1 MSMIELLALLEEKDV
16 QLAVKGDQLVVS
28 GKRQSLTEPA
38 VLALLR
44 ENKAALIE
52 LINAGEYYS
61 GKADEVDVPA
71 QAIAPGCER
80 ITPDMLPLIELDQA
94 AIETIVARVPG
105 GVRNVQDIYPLAPL
119 QEGILY
125 HHIAAEQGDPYVLQA
140 QFTIASR
147 ERFDAFTTALQQ
159 IIDRHDILRT
169 SVVWEGLDEPAQ
181 VVWRKADLVLS
192 EITLEP
198 AAGTAS
204 EQLQQRFDPRHYRLD
219 ISQAPLLRLAFTHD
233 VANQCWVAMLLFH
246 HIAIDH
252 AALDQIHHE
261 LHAHLGGQAHT
272 LGEPVP
278 YRNYVAQARLGVTNK
293 QHEGFFREMLGDV
306 DEPTLPLG
314 LHDVR
319 GDGHGIEEAH
329 QTLPVAL
336 SRRLRNQARL
346 QGVSA
351 ASLHHLAWAQVLGR
365 LCGRN
370 DVVFG
375 TVLIGRMRGGEGV
388 RRALGMFINTLP
400 LRVSVGEQDVRSGVK
415 ATHARLT
422 ALLGHEH
429 ASLALAQRCS
439 GVSAP
444 TPLFSALLNYRH
456 SSAEAATDQEV
467 TDQAAQLWEGIEVRG
482 GEERTNYP
490 LILSLDD
497 FGEGFGLTVQAV
509 AGIGARRVCGYVQ
522 TALESLVQALEQTPQ
537 APLNSLPILS
547 TDEREQ
553 LLVDFNDTALDYP
566 QQQTIHGL
574 FEAQV
579 ERTPQALAVVHDGQ
593 RLTYGELNEQANRL
607 AHALRKRGVQ
617 PDSRV
622 GICVERGVEM
632 VVGLLAILKAGGGY
646 VPLDPAYPAERIA
659 YMLQDSAPA
668 AVLAQSATEALL
680 ADVSVPVINLDL
692 NNWQDESARNP
703 QVQGLTSAHL
713 AYLIYT
719 SGSTGL
725 PKGVM
730 IEHRNTVNF
739 LIWAHKAF
747 EAGTDNSALEKTL
760 FSTSLNFD
768 LAVYECFAPLTSG
781 GSIEVVKNVLELQH
795 GDHDIGLINTVPSAL
810 KALLDVDGLPAS
822 VHTVNVAG
830 EALKRSLVESLFEK
844 TGVQRL
850 CNLYG
855 PSETTTYS
863 SWVAM
868 DREDGFA
875 AHIGKPVGNTQF
887 YLLDEQQQPVPLGV
901 SGEIY
906 IGGAGVARGYLNR
919 DDLTAERFL
928 NDPFSQ
934 NPAARMYRTGDLG
947 RYLPD
952 GNIEYLGRNDDQVK
966 IRGFRIE
973 LGEIDA
979 RLAKHPAVHEAVV
992 TAREDVPGDKR
1003 LVAYYS
1009 VQPAQAE
1016 PGIDSLRGWLQEQLP
1031 AYMIP
1036 VAYVRLDAMPLTPN
1050 GKLDRKALPAPES
1063 DSLISRGYEAPTGET
1078 ETKIAALWQ
1087 DLLGIEQVGRHD
1099 NFFELGGHSLLA
1111 VSLIGHMRQLG
1122 LSVDVRALFGQPTLA
1137 ALAATVGGGT
1147 GVVVPANLISEDC
1160 KRITPELL
1168 PLIDLT
1174 QSQIDQVVA
1183 TVPGGVANVQ
1193 DIYPLA
1199 PLQEGILYHHLAAEI
1214 GDPYVLQTQFAFDNR
1229 ERMDAF
1235 VQALQTVIDRHDIL
1249 RTSVVWQGLENPLQV
1264 VWRKAQLHLEA
1275 LELDPVNGDID
1286 VQLHSRFD
1294 PRHYRLDIGQAPL
1307 MRVAYAEDPRNQ
1319 RICAMLLFH
1328 HMALDHTALEVV
1340 KHEIQ
1345 NGLLGEAEA
1354 LAASVPVPYRNYV
1367 VQARQGVSQADHE
1380 TFFRDMLG
1388 DIDEPTLPYGLLD
1401 VQGDG
1406 RHVKEASLT
1415 LDPQLNLRLRAQ
1427 ARQQGVSAASLVH
1440 LAWGQV
1446 LGTVSGKRDV
1456 VFGTVLMGR
1465 MQAGEG
1471 AERALGM
1478 FINTLPLRVSA
1489 GKQGVRDEVK
1499 ATHKRVTALL
1509 GHEHASLALAQRCS
1523 GVAAP
1528 TPLFSA
1534 LLNYR
1539 HSAAASVSEQAVQ
1552 AWQGIHV
1559 LSSEERANYP
1569 LSLSVDDFGDGFSLN
1584 AQAVAGIDARRICDY
1599 MQTALSHL
1607 VEALESAPDSAV
1619 CDLPVVPEAERQ
1631 QLLLAFN
1638 DTAQDYPQQQTVHA
1652 MIEARAVSA
1661 PESVAAQVGEHRLH
1675 YGEMNHRANA
1685 LAHHLI
1691 SLGVGVDDR
1700 VAVMARRGLDTL
1712 VAMLAVLKA
1721 GAGYVPVDPSHPDER
1736 IAYLLA
1742 DSAPKVLLTQQTLMS
1757 RVPETAVPVI
1767 ALDRPEWPQRLDNP
1781 QMAGLNATHLAYV
1794 IYTSGSTGQP
1804 KGVMVEHRTL
1814 GNLIDWHCQ
1823 AFDLQA
1829 GSHTA
1834 SVAGFGF
1841 DAMAWEV
1848 WPALCAG
1855 ATLHLPPADVSNE
1868 QIDALLD
1875 WWIAQPLQVAFLP
1888 TPVAEYAFSRG
1899 LTHPTL
1905 RTLLIGGDRLRQFQ
1919 RDPGFAVINNYGPTE
1934 ATVVATSGRLLPDG
1948 SLDIGTPIANT
1959 RVYLLDEHQQLVPLG
1974 VAGELYVA
1982 GAGVARGYLNRPEM
1996 TAERFLRDPF
2006 HADARM
2012 YRTGDLARWNA
2023 DGTLDYL
2030 GRNDDQVKIRG
2041 LRVEL
2046 GEIEARLAEHAEVRE
2061 AVVLCRQDVPDEK
2074 RLVAYVT
2081 TQQPETML
2089 DIEHLRNHLQGT
2101 LPDYMVP
2108 VAYVQLDALPLT
2120 ANGKLDRKALPMPD
2134 AQSLISRGYAAP
2146 QGEVETLLASIWADI
2161 LKVEQVG
2168 RHDHFF
2174 ELGGHSLL
2182 AVKLI
2187 ERMRQVGLSA
2197 DVRVLFSQPTLA
2209 ALATAVGGGT
2219 EVVVPANL
2227 IPERCEHITP
2237 DLLPLISLTQA
2248 QIDRVVKHVPGG
2260 ATNVQ
2265 DIYPL
2270 APLQAGILYHHISAE
2285 QGDPYTLKALFSL
2298 RDRARLDDFSHALQG
2313 VINRHDILR
2322 TAVLWEGLDEPL
2334 QVVLRQAEMRV
2345 TELCLDPADG
2355 AIDEQLHERFD
2366 PRHYRLD
2373 VRQAPLMQIVFSHD
2387 PLNDRWLA
2395 MLLFHHLVNDAT
2407 SLYVVL
2413 HEMQAHLL
2421 GQGAS
2426 LGQSVPYRNYVA
2438 QARLGVSEAQHEA
2451 FFREMLG
2458 DIDEPTLPFGLQ
2470 DVQDGGGDIE
2480 EASVSLPAELNLRL
2494 RAQARQAGVSSASLM
2509 HLAWARVLGS
2519 VSARE
2524 QVVFGTVLLG
2534 RMQAGEGADHSLGM
2548 FINTLPLRVD
2558 IGATT
2563 VVDGLKATHGQLTA
2577 LLGHEHA
2584 PLVLA
2589 QRCSGVDAPAPLF
2602 SALLNYRH
2610 SVVSDVCAETATA
2623 WDGIESFGAKDH
2635 TNYPLTL
2642 NIDDV
2647 GNGFN
2652 LTVLVS
2658 STIGAKRVCGYMQT
2672 VLEHLVDALERS
2684 PSSALDSLPILP
2696 AAEREQLLVA
2706 FNDTALDY
2714 PQQQTVHSLFEA
2726 QVRSSPEACAAIHDD
2741 IAVSYAQLNTRA
2753 NRLAR
2758 HLLGLGVQPGDSVAL
2773 LLERSLDL
2781 IASQLAVLKCAAVYV
2796 PLDVNAPAER
2806 QAFMVE
2812 DSQARV
2818 LLTHSHLSLAT
2829 AAQRVDLEQL
2839 TLDGLSGDDL
2849 TLPQSSESVA
2859 YIMYTSG
2866 STGVPKGVLVPHRA
2880 ISRLVINNG
2889 YADFN
2894 AQDRVAFASNPA
2906 FDASTLDVWAPLL
2919 NGGCVV
2925 VIGQT
2930 DVLSPRE
2937 FQRLLLEQSVTVL
2950 WMTAGLF
2957 HQYASGLGEAFSR
2970 LRYLIVGG
2978 DVLDPAVIGRV
2989 LKEGAP
2995 RHLLN
3000 GYGPTEATTFSTTHE
3015 ITSVGNRGI
3024 PVGRPIGNSQV
3035 YVLDTLRQPVA
3046 VGVVGELY
3054 IGGQGVA
3061 KGYLNRPE
3069 LNATQFVANPFS
3081 DDAGALLYS
3090 TGDLGRWNAD
3100 GVIEYLGRND
3110 DQVKI
3115 RGFRI
3120 EPGEIEAR
3128 LVECPGVSEAVV
3140 LARQDEP
3147 GQKRLVAYVVGED
3160 SSALSAV
3167 ELRRELAAS
3176 LADYM
3181 VPSAFVMLDALPLTA
3196 NGKLDRRALPVPD
3209 ADAYASREFEAPEG
3223 EVEIALARLWCELL
3237 NVERV
3242 GRHDHFFELGGH
3254 SLLAV
3259 SLIERMRQ
3267 ADLSADVRVLFSQ
3280 PTLAALA
3287 AAVGG
3292 GSEIVVPANLITEDC
3307 QHITPELLPLA
3318 NLTQPQIDQV
3328 VATVPGGV
3336 ANVQDIYALAPLQ
3349 EGILYHHMAAE
3360 TGDLYV
3366 LQTQFAFDNRQRL
3379 DAFVQ
3384 ALQRVIDR
3392 HDILRTS
3399 VVWDGLDSPVQV
3411 VWRKAQLH
3419 IEGLELDPA
3428 DGEIGAQ
3435 LHSRFDPRHYR
3446 LDMTQAPLMRLVHAE
3461 DPRNQRITAMLLFHH
3476 MVLDHMAMEVVQHEM
3491 QAWLLGEVEALSA
3504 PVPYRNYVAQARLGV
3519 SQADHEVF
3527 FRDML
3532 GDIDEPT
3539 LPFGLTNAQGDD
3551 LDIEEASL
3559 MLDPQL
3565 NLRLRAQARQQGV
3578 SAASLVHLAWA
3589 QVLGKVSNRQDV
3601 VFGTVLM
3608 GRMQAGEGADRAL
3621 GMFINTLP
3629 LRVSVGEQGV
3639 REGVRATH
3647 KCLTALLGHE
3657 YASLALAQRCSGI
3670 AVQTPLF
3677 NALLN
3682 YRHSGVG
3689 SVSEQAIQAWQGIHA
3704 LSNEE
3709 RTNYPL
3715 TLNVDDL
3722 ADGFSLTAL
3731 VVSSIGAQRVCGY
3744 MHTALEN
3751 LLTALEKTPETPL
3764 HGLSILPAAECEQLL
3779 VDFNDTALDYPQ
3791 QQTIHGMFAAQVERT
3806 PDALA
3811 VVHGEQRL
3819 TYGELNEQANRLAHA
3834 LRKQGVQPDSRV
3846 GICVERSAEMVV
3858 GLLAILKAGG
3868 GYVPLDPAYPAER
3881 IAYMLQDSAPVAVLV
3896 QSATEAL
3903 LADVSVPVINL
3914 DLSHWQDESVQN
3926 PQVKGLTSAHL
3937 AYLIYTSGSTG
3948 LPKGVMIEHR
3958 NTVNFLSW
3966 AHTAFD
3972 GSALEKTLFS
3982 TSLNFDLAVYECF
3995 APITSGGSIEVVK
4008 NVLELQHGEHDI
4020 GLINTV
4026 PSALKALLEVNGLP
4040 ESVHTV
4046 NVAGEALKRSL
4057 IESLFE
4063 NTVVQRLC
4071 NLYGPSETTT
4081 YSSWVAMDREE
4092 GFAAHIGKPVGNTQF
4107 YLLDQQQQPVP
4118 LGVAGEIYIG
4128 GAGVARGYLNRDDLT
4143 AERFLK
4149 DPFSQQPAAR
4159 MYRTGD
4165 LGRYLPDGN
4174 IEYLGR
4180 NDDQVKIRG
4189 FRIELGEIDARLAK
4203 HPAVHEAVVTAREDS
4218 PGDKRLVAYYTVQ
4231 AAHTEPSIDSLR
4243 DWLQEQLPAYMIPAA
4258 YVRLEALPLT
4268 PNGKLDRKALPAP
4281 DSDALINREYEAPQG
4296 ETEIQI
4302 AAIWQDLLGV
4312 ERIGRHDN
4320 FFELGGHS
4328 LLAVSL
4334 IGRMRQS
4341 GLSVDVRVLFGQPTL
4356 AALAAAVGG
4365 GTEIVVP
4372 ANLISEHCEHI
4383 TPDLLPL
4390 ADLNQEQIDKVVAS
4404 VPGGVA
4410 NVQDIYALA
4419 PLQEGILYHHI
4430 AAEQGDPYVLQVQ
4443 FAFDDRARLDAFVEA
4458 LQAVI
4463 VRHDILRTGVVW
4475 KGLESPVQVVWR
4487 EAQMHLE
4494 GLELDPADGEI
4505 GAQLHSRF
4513 DPRHYRLDMTQAPL
4527 MHLVHAEDPRN
4538 QRITAMLLFHHMALD
4553 HMAME
4558 VVQHEMQAWLL
4569 SEAEALSA
4577 PVPYRNYVAQARLGV
4592 SQADHEVFFRDM
4604 LGDIDEP
4611 TLPFGLQDVQGD
4623 GRDIEEAALV
4633 VDSRLNLRLRA
4644 QARREGVSAA
4654 SLVHLAWAQVLGR
4667 VSNRQDVVFG
4677 TVLMGRMQAGEGA
4690 NWALGMFIN
4699 TLPLRVD
4706 LAGQGVRDGVKAT
4719 HARLTALL
4727 GHEHASLA
4735 LAQRC
4740 SGVAASTPLF
4750 SALLNYRHSAPGSI
4764 SERAT
4769 QAWQGIHTL
4778 NSEERT
4784 NYPLTLNVDDLGDG
4798 LRLSVLVSGKI
4809 GAGRVCGYMQ
4819 TALESLLVALE
4830 QSPSSALDSLPILP
4844 ADEREQLLTGFN
4856 DTALDYPH
4864 EQTIHGLFEAQVER
4878 TPDALAVLHGEQRL
4892 TYRELNE
4899 QANRLAHALRKQ
4911 GVQPDSRVGICVERS
4926 VEMVVGL
4933 LAILKAGG
4941 GYVPLDPAYPAER
4954 IAYMLQDSAPA
4965 AVLAQTATQ
4974 GLLADVS
4981 VPVINLDTSNWQV
4994 ESVQN
4999 PQVAGLNSAHLA
5011 YLIYTSG
5018 STGLPKGVMIEHRN
5032 TVNFLTW
5039 AHNAFGA
5046 CALEKTLFST
5056 SLNFDLAVY
5065 ECFAPL
5071 TSGGS
5076 IHMVK
5081 NVLELQHGDH
5091 NIGLINTVPSALK
5104 ALLEIDGLPTSVHTV
5119 NVAGEALKRTLVESL
5134 FEKTGVQRL
5143 CNLYGPSETTTYS
5156 SWVAM
5161 DRKDGFAA
5169 HIGKPVGNTQFYLL
5183 DEQQQ
5188 PVPLGVAGEIYIGGA
5203 GVARGYLNRDD
5214 LTAERFLKDPFSQQ
5228 PAARMYR
5235 TGDLGR
5241 YLPDGNIEYLGR
5253 NDDQV
5258 KIRGFRIE
5266 LGEIDTCLARHPE
5279 VQEAVVVACEGA
5291 PGETRLVAYFT
5302 ASDPARL
5309 PESSALRTHLQELL
5323 PDYMLPAAYMLLD
5336 AWPLTPNGKLDR
5348 KALPAPDSSALVS
5361 RAYEAPVGDVEI
5373 KLAALWADLLN
5384 VEKVGRHDHF
5394 FELGGHSLL
5403 AVSLIERMRQADLE
5417 ADVRVLFGHPTLIQ
5431 VAASVGK
5438 VKRLEVPQTKIP
5450 TFNRKRRI

>member
-1 MSMIELLALLEEKDV
+1 MIELLALLEEKDV
-16 QLAVKGDQLVVS
+16 QLAVKGDQLIVS

-94 AIETIVARVPG
+94 AIETIIARVPG

-159 IIDRHDILRT
+159 VIDRHDILRT
-169 SVVWEGLDEPAQ
+169 GVVWEGLDEPAQ

-400 LRVSVGEQDVRSGVK
+400 LRVDVGEQDVRSGVK

-456 SSAEAATDQEV
+456 SSAEAAPDQEV

-553 LLVDFNDTALDYP
+553 LLVDFNDTALYYP

-579 ERTPQALAVVHDGQ
+579 ERTPQALAVVHGEQ

-607 AHALRKRGVQ
+607 AHALRKQGVQ

-632 VVGLLAILKAGGGY
+632 VVGLLAILKASGGY

-739 LIWAHKAF
+739 LTWAHKAF

-887 YLLDEQQQPVPLGV
+887 YLLDDQQQPVPLGV
-901 SGEIY
+901 AGEIY

-1063 DSLISRGYEAPTGET
+1063 DSLISRGYEAPIGET
-1078 ETKIAALWQ
+1078 ETQIAALWQ

-1122 LSVDVRALFGQPTLA
+1122 LSADVRALFGQPTLA
-1137 ALAATVGGGT
+1137 ALAAAVGGGT
-1147 GVVVPANLISEDC
+1147 GVVVPANLITGDC

-1174 QSQIDQVVA
+1174 QVQIDQVVA

-1214 GDPYVLQTQFAFDNR
+1214 GDPYVLQTQLAFDNR

-1275 LELDPVNGDID
+1275 LELDPVNGDIG

-1415 LDPQLNLRLRAQ
+1415 LNPQLNLRLRAQ

-1489 GKQGVRDEVK
+1489 GEQGVRDEVK

-1638 DTAQDYPQQQTVHA
+1638 DTAQDYPRQQTVHA
-1652 MIEARAVSA
+1652 MIEARAASA
-1661 PESVAAQVGEHRLH
+1661 PESVAAQMGEQCLH

-1742 DSAPKVLLTQQTLMS
+1742 DSAPKVLLTQQALMS

-1767 ALDRPEWPQRLDNP
+1767 AFDRPEWPQRLDNP

-1823 AFDLQA
+1823 TFDLQA

-1848 WPALCAG
+1848 WPALCTG

-1919 RDPGFAVINNYGPTE
+1919 RDPGFTVINNYGPTE

-2046 GEIEARLAEHAEVRE
+2046 GEIEARLTEHAEVRE

-2081 TQQPETML
+2081 TRQPETVL

-2146 QGEVETLLASIWADI
+2146 QGEVETLLASIWADV

-2227 IPERCEHITP
+2227 IPERCEQITP

-2260 ATNVQ
+2260 ATNVK

-2355 AIDEQLHERFD
+2355 PIDEQLHERFD

-2494 RAQARQAGVSSASLM
+2494 RAQARQAGVSAASLM

-2519 VSARE
+2519 ISARE

-2672 VLEHLVDALERS
+2672 VLEHLVNALERS

-2714 PQQQTVHSLFEA
+2714 PQQQTVHSLFET
-2726 QVRSSPEACAAIHDD
+2726 QVRSSPEACSAIHDD
-2741 IAVSYAQLNTRA
+2741 VAVSYAQLNTRA

-2758 HLLGLGVQPGDSVAL
+2758 HLLGLGVQPGDSVAI

-2957 HQYASGLGEAFSR
+2957 HQYASGLSEAFSR

-3081 DDAGALLYS
+3081 DDAGALLYR

-3110 DQVKI
+3110 DQMKI

-3280 PTLAALA
+3280 PTLTALA

-3307 QHITPELLPLA
+3307 QRITPELLPLA

-3419 IEGLELDPA
+3419 LEGLELDPA

-3435 LHSRFDPRHYR
+3435 LHCRFDPRHYC

-3657 YASLALAQRCSGI
+3657 YASLALAQRCSGV

-3689 SVSEQAIQAWQGIHA
+3689 SVSEQAMQAWQGIHA

-3751 LLTALEKTPETPL
+3751 LLTALEQTPETPL

-3779 VDFNDTALDYPQ
+3779 VAFNDTVLDYPQ
-3791 QQTIHGMFAAQVERT
+3791 QQTIHGMFEAQVERT

-3881 IAYMLQDSAPVAVLV
+3881 IAYMLQDSAPAAVLV
-3896 QSATEAL
+3896 QTATQGL

-3958 NTVNFLSW
+3958 NTVNFLTW
-3966 AHTAFD
+3966 AHKAFD
-3972 GSALEKTLFS
+3972 SSALEKTLFS

-3995 APITSGGSIEVVK
+3995 APLTSGGSINVVK
-4008 NVLELQHGEHDI
+4008 DVLELQHGEHDI

-4026 PSALKALLEVNGLP
+4026 PSALKALLDVDGLP
-4040 ESVHTV
+4040 ASVHTV

-4057 IESLFE
+4057 VENLFE
-4063 NTVVQRLC
+4063 KTRVQRLC

-4081 YSSWVAMDREE
+4081 YSSWVAMDRED

-4107 YLLDQQQQPVP
+4107 YLLDEQQQPVP

-4143 AERFLK
+4143 AERFLE

-4203 HPAVHEAVVTAREDS
+4203 HPTVHEAVVTAREDS

-4243 DWLQEQLPAYMIPAA
+4243 DWLQEQLPAYMIPVA

-4296 ETEIQI
+4296 ETEMQI

-4372 ANLISEHCEHI
+4372 ANLISEHCKHI

-4410 NVQDIYALA
+4410 NVQDIYPLA

-4569 SEAEALSA
+4569 GEAEALSA

-4677 TVLMGRMQAGEGA
+4677 TVLMGRMQVGEGA

-4784 NYPLTLNVDDLGDG
+4784 NYPLTLNVDDLSDG

-4844 ADEREQLLTGFN
+4844 ADEREQLLVGFN

-4864 EQTIHGLFEAQVER
+4864 EQTIHGLFEAQVAR

-4911 GVQPDSRVGICVERS
+4911 GVQPDSRVGICVERG

-4954 IAYMLQDSAPA
+4954 IAYM
-4965 AVLAQTATQ
+4965 
-4974 GLLADVS
+4974 
-4981 VPVINLDTSNWQV
+4981 
-4994 ESVQN
+4994 
-4999 PQVAGLNSAHLA
+4999 
-5011 YLIYTSG
+5011 
-5018 STGLPKGVMIEHRN
+5018 
-5032 TVNFLTW
+5032 
-5039 AHNAFGA
+5039 
-5046 CALEKTLFST
+5046 
-5056 SLNFDLAVY
+5056 
-5065 ECFAPL
+5065 
-5071 TSGGS
+5071 
-5076 IHMVK
+5076 
-5081 NVLELQHGDH
+5081 
-5091 NIGLINTVPSALK
+5091 
-5104 ALLEIDGLPTSVHTV
+5104 
-5119 NVAGEALKRTLVESL
+5119 
-5134 FEKTGVQRL
+5134 
-5143 CNLYGPSETTTYS
+5143 
-5156 SWVAM
+5156 
-5161 DRKDGFAA
+5161 
-5169 HIGKPVGNTQFYLL
+5169 
-5183 DEQQQ
+5183 
-5188 PVPLGVAGEIYIGGA
+5188 
-5203 GVARGYLNRDD
+5203 
-5214 LTAERFLKDPFSQQ
+5214 
-5228 PAARMYR
+5228 
-5235 TGDLGR
+5235 
-5241 YLPDGNIEYLGR
+5241 
-5253 NDDQV
+5253 
-5258 KIRGFRIE
+5258 
-5266 LGEIDTCLARHPE
+5266 
-5279 VQEAVVVACEGA
+5279 
-5291 PGETRLVAYFT
+5291 
-5302 ASDPARL
+5302 
-5309 PESSALRTHLQELL
+5309 
-5323 PDYMLPAAYMLLD
+5323 
-5336 AWPLTPNGKLDR
+5336 
-5348 KALPAPDSSALVS
+5348 
-5361 RAYEAPVGDVEI
+5361 
-5373 KLAALWADLLN
+5373 
-5384 VEKVGRHDHF
+5384 
-5394 FELGGHSLL
+5394 
-5403 AVSLIERMRQADLE
+5403 
-5417 ADVRVLFGHPTLIQ
+5417 
-5431 VAASVGK
+5431 
-5438 VKRLEVPQTKIP
+5438 
-5450 TFNRKRRI
+5450 

>member
-1 MSMIELLALLEEKDV
+1 MIELLALLEEKDV
-16 QLAVKGDQLVVS
+16 QLAVKGDQLIVS

-94 AIETIVARVPG
+94 AIETIIARVPG

-159 IIDRHDILRT
+159 VIDRHDILRT
-169 SVVWEGLDEPAQ
+169 GVVWEGLDEPAQ

-400 LRVSVGEQDVRSGVK
+400 LRVDVGEQDVRSGVK

-456 SSAEAATDQEV
+456 SSAEAAPDQEV

-553 LLVDFNDTALDYP
+553 LLVDFNDTALYYP

-579 ERTPQALAVVHDGQ
+579 ERTPQALAVVHDEQ

-607 AHALRKRGVQ
+607 AHALRKQGVQ

-632 VVGLLAILKAGGGY
+632 VVGLLAILKASGGY

-739 LIWAHKAF
+739 LTWAHKAF

-887 YLLDEQQQPVPLGV
+887 YLLDDQQQPVPLGV
-901 SGEIY
+901 AGEIY

-1063 DSLISRGYEAPTGET
+1063 DSLISRGYEAPIGET
-1078 ETKIAALWQ
+1078 ETQIAALWQ

-1122 LSVDVRALFGQPTLA
+1122 LSADVRALFGQPTLA
-1137 ALAATVGGGT
+1137 ALAAAVGGGT
-1147 GVVVPANLISEDC
+1147 GVVVPANLITGDC

-1174 QSQIDQVVA
+1174 QVQIDQVVA

-1214 GDPYVLQTQFAFDNR
+1214 GDPYVLQTQLAFDNR

-1275 LELDPVNGDID
+1275 LELDPVNGDIG

-1415 LDPQLNLRLRAQ
+1415 LNPQLNLRLRAQ

-1489 GKQGVRDEVK
+1489 GEQGVRDEVK

-1638 DTAQDYPQQQTVHA
+1638 DTAQDYPRQQTVHA
-1652 MIEARAVSA
+1652 MIEARAASA
-1661 PESVAAQVGEHRLH
+1661 PESVAAQMGEQCLH

-1742 DSAPKVLLTQQTLMS
+1742 DSAPKVLLTQQALMS

-1767 ALDRPEWPQRLDNP
+1767 AFDRPEWPQRLDNP

-1823 AFDLQA
+1823 TFDLQA

-1848 WPALCAG
+1848 WPALCTG

-1919 RDPGFAVINNYGPTE
+1919 RDPGFTVINNYGPTE

-2046 GEIEARLAEHAEVRE
+2046 GEIEARLTEHAEVRE

-2081 TQQPETML
+2081 TRQPETVL

-2146 QGEVETLLASIWADI
+2146 QGEVETLLASIWADV

-2227 IPERCEHITP
+2227 IPERCEQITP

-2260 ATNVQ
+2260 ATNVK

-2355 AIDEQLHERFD
+2355 PIDEQLHERFD

-2494 RAQARQAGVSSASLM
+2494 RAQARQAGVSAASLM

-2519 VSARE
+2519 ISARE

-2672 VLEHLVDALERS
+2672 VLEHLVNALERS

-2714 PQQQTVHSLFEA
+2714 PQQQTVHSLFET
-2726 QVRSSPEACAAIHDD
+2726 QVRSSPEACSAIHDD
-2741 IAVSYAQLNTRA
+2741 VAVSYAQLNTRA

-2758 HLLGLGVQPGDSVAL
+2758 HLLGLGVQPGDSVAI

-2957 HQYASGLGEAFSR
+2957 HQYASGLSEAFSR

-3081 DDAGALLYS
+3081 DDAGALLYR

-3110 DQVKI
+3110 DQMKI

-3280 PTLAALA
+3280 PTLTALA

-3307 QHITPELLPLA
+3307 QRITPELLPLA

-3419 IEGLELDPA
+3419 LEGLELDPA

-3435 LHSRFDPRHYR
+3435 LHCRFDPRHYC

-3657 YASLALAQRCSGI
+3657 YASLALAQRCSGV

-3689 SVSEQAIQAWQGIHA
+3689 SVSEQAMQAWQGIHA

-3751 LLTALEKTPETPL
+3751 LLTALEQTPETPL

-3779 VDFNDTALDYPQ
+3779 VAFNDTVLDYPQ
-3791 QQTIHGMFAAQVERT
+3791 QQTIHGMFEAQVERT

-3881 IAYMLQDSAPVAVLV
+3881 IAYMLQDSAPAAVLV
-3896 QSATEAL
+3896 QTATQGL

-3958 NTVNFLSW
+3958 NTVNFLTW
-3966 AHTAFD
+3966 AHKAFD
-3972 GSALEKTLFS
+3972 SSALEKTLFS

-3995 APITSGGSIEVVK
+3995 APLTSGGSINVVK
-4008 NVLELQHGEHDI
+4008 DVLELQHGEHDI

-4026 PSALKALLEVNGLP
+4026 PSALKALLDVDGLP
-4040 ESVHTV
+4040 ASVHTV

-4057 IESLFE
+4057 VENLFE
-4063 NTVVQRLC
+4063 KTRVQRLC

-4081 YSSWVAMDREE
+4081 YSSWVAMDRED

-4107 YLLDQQQQPVP
+4107 YLLDEQQQPVP

-4143 AERFLK
+4143 AERFLE

-4203 HPAVHEAVVTAREDS
+4203 HPTVHEAVVTAREDS

-4243 DWLQEQLPAYMIPAA
+4243 DWLQEQLPAYMIPVA

-4296 ETEIQI
+4296 ETEMQI

-4372 ANLISEHCEHI
+4372 ANLISEHCKHI

-4410 NVQDIYALA
+4410 NVQDIYPLA

-4569 SEAEALSA
+4569 GEAEALSA

-4677 TVLMGRMQAGEGA
+4677 TVLMGRMQVGEGA

-4784 NYPLTLNVDDLGDG
+4784 NYPLTLNVDDLSDG

-4844 ADEREQLLTGFN
+4844 ADEREQLLVGFN

-4864 EQTIHGLFEAQVER
+4864 EQTIHGLFEAQVAR

-4911 GVQPDSRVGICVERS
+4911 GVQPDSRVGICVERG

-4954 IAYMLQDSAPA
+4954 IAYMLHDSAPA

-4999 PQVAGLNSAHLA
+4999 PQVAGLTSAHLA

-5091 NIGLINTVPSALK
+5091 DIGLINTVPSALK
-5104 ALLEIDGLPTSVHTV
+5104 ALLDVDGLPASVHTV
-5119 NVAGEALKRTLVESL
+5119 NVAGEALKRSLVESL

-5228 PAARMYR
+5228 PEARMYR

-5266 LGEIDTCLARHPE
+5266 LGEIETCLARHPE

-5302 ASDPARL
+5302 ASDSARL

>member
-16 QLAVKGDQLVVS
+16 QLAVKGDQLIVS

-94 AIETIVARVPG
+94 AIETIIARVPG

-159 IIDRHDILRT
+159 VIDRHDILRT
-169 SVVWEGLDEPAQ
+169 GVVWEGLDEPAQ

-400 LRVSVGEQDVRSGVK
+400 LRVDVGEQDVRSGVK

-456 SSAEAATDQEV
+456 SSAEAAPDQEV

-553 LLVDFNDTALDYP
+553 LLVDFNDTALYYP

-579 ERTPQALAVVHDGQ
+579 ERTPQALAVVHGEQ

-607 AHALRKRGVQ
+607 AHALRKQGVQ

-632 VVGLLAILKAGGGY
+632 VVGLLAILKASGGY

-739 LIWAHKAF
+739 LTWAHKAF

-887 YLLDEQQQPVPLGV
+887 YLLDDQQQPVPLGV
-901 SGEIY
+901 AGEIY

-1063 DSLISRGYEAPTGET
+1063 DSLISRGYEAPIGET
-1078 ETKIAALWQ
+1078 ETQIAALWQ

-1122 LSVDVRALFGQPTLA
+1122 LSADVRALFGQPTLA
-1137 ALAATVGGGT
+1137 ALAAAVGGGT
-1147 GVVVPANLISEDC
+1147 GVVVPANLITGDC

-1174 QSQIDQVVA
+1174 QVQIDQVVA

-1214 GDPYVLQTQFAFDNR
+1214 GDPYVLQTQLAFDNR

-1275 LELDPVNGDID
+1275 LELDPVNGDIG

-1415 LDPQLNLRLRAQ
+1415 LNPQLNLRLRAQ

-1489 GKQGVRDEVK
+1489 GEQGVRDEVK

-1638 DTAQDYPQQQTVHA
+1638 DTAQDYPRQQTVHA
-1652 MIEARAVSA
+1652 MIEARAASA
-1661 PESVAAQVGEHRLH
+1661 PESVAAQMGEQCLH

-1742 DSAPKVLLTQQTLMS
+1742 DSAPKVLLTQQALMS

-1767 ALDRPEWPQRLDNP
+1767 AFDRPEWPQRLDNP

-1823 AFDLQA
+1823 TFDLQA

-1848 WPALCAG
+1848 WPALCTG

-1919 RDPGFAVINNYGPTE
+1919 RDPGFTVINNYGPTE

-2046 GEIEARLAEHAEVRE
+2046 GEIEARLTEHAEVRE

-2081 TQQPETML
+2081 TRQPETVL

-2146 QGEVETLLASIWADI
+2146 QGEVETLLASIWADV

-2227 IPERCEHITP
+2227 IPERCEQITP

-2260 ATNVQ
+2260 ATNVK

-2355 AIDEQLHERFD
+2355 PIDEQLHERFD

-2494 RAQARQAGVSSASLM
+2494 RAQARQAGVSAASLM

-2519 VSARE
+2519 ISARE

-2672 VLEHLVDALERS
+2672 VLEHLVNALERS

-2714 PQQQTVHSLFEA
+2714 PQQQTVHSLFET
-2726 QVRSSPEACAAIHDD
+2726 QVRSSPEACSAIHDD
-2741 IAVSYAQLNTRA
+2741 VAVSYAQLNTRA

-2758 HLLGLGVQPGDSVAL
+2758 HLLGLGVQPGDSVAI

-2957 HQYASGLGEAFSR
+2957 HQYASGLSEAFSR

-3081 DDAGALLYS
+3081 DDAGALLYR

-3110 DQVKI
+3110 DQMKI

-3280 PTLAALA
+3280 PTLTALA

-3307 QHITPELLPLA
+3307 QRITPELLPLA

-3419 IEGLELDPA
+3419 LEGLELDPA

-3435 LHSRFDPRHYR
+3435 LHCRFDPRHYC

-3657 YASLALAQRCSGI
+3657 YASLALAQRCSGV

-3689 SVSEQAIQAWQGIHA
+3689 SVSEQAMQAWQGIHA

-3751 LLTALEKTPETPL
+3751 LLTALEQTPETPL

-3779 VDFNDTALDYPQ
+3779 VAFNDTVLDYPQ
-3791 QQTIHGMFAAQVERT
+3791 QQTIHGMFEAQVERT

-3881 IAYMLQDSAPVAVLV
+3881 IAYMLQDSAPAAVLV
-3896 QSATEAL
+3896 QTATQGL

-3958 NTVNFLSW
+3958 NTVNFLTW
-3966 AHTAFD
+3966 AHKAFD
-3972 GSALEKTLFS
+3972 SSALEKTLFS

-3995 APITSGGSIEVVK
+3995 APLTSGGSINVVK
-4008 NVLELQHGEHDI
+4008 DVLELQHGEHDI

-4026 PSALKALLEVNGLP
+4026 PSALKALLDVDGLP
-4040 ESVHTV
+4040 ASVHTV

-4057 IESLFE
+4057 VENLFE
-4063 NTVVQRLC
+4063 KTRVQRLC

-4081 YSSWVAMDREE
+4081 YSSWVAMDRED

-4107 YLLDQQQQPVP
+4107 YLLDEQQQPVP

-4143 AERFLK
+4143 AERFLE

-4203 HPAVHEAVVTAREDS
+4203 HPTVHEAVVTAREDS

-4243 DWLQEQLPAYMIPAA
+4243 DWLQEQLPAYMIPVA

-4296 ETEIQI
+4296 ETEMQI

-4372 ANLISEHCEHI
+4372 ANLISEHCKHI

-4410 NVQDIYALA
+4410 NVQDIYPLA

-4569 SEAEALSA
+4569 GEAEALSA

-4677 TVLMGRMQAGEGA
+4677 TVLMGRMQVGEGA

-4784 NYPLTLNVDDLGDG
+4784 NYPLTLNVDDLSDG

-4844 ADEREQLLTGFN
+4844 ADEREQLLVGFN

-4864 EQTIHGLFEAQVER
+4864 EQTIHGLFEAQVAR

-4911 GVQPDSRVGICVERS
+4911 GVQPDSRVGICVERG

-4954 IAYMLQDSAPA
+4954 IAYM
-4965 AVLAQTATQ
+4965 
-4974 GLLADVS
+4974 
-4981 VPVINLDTSNWQV
+4981 
-4994 ESVQN
+4994 
-4999 PQVAGLNSAHLA
+4999 
-5011 YLIYTSG
+5011 
-5018 STGLPKGVMIEHRN
+5018 
-5032 TVNFLTW
+5032 
-5039 AHNAFGA
+5039 
-5046 CALEKTLFST
+5046 
-5056 SLNFDLAVY
+5056 
-5065 ECFAPL
+5065 
-5071 TSGGS
+5071 
-5076 IHMVK
+5076 
-5081 NVLELQHGDH
+5081 
-5091 NIGLINTVPSALK
+5091 
-5104 ALLEIDGLPTSVHTV
+5104 
-5119 NVAGEALKRTLVESL
+5119 
-5134 FEKTGVQRL
+5134 
-5143 CNLYGPSETTTYS
+5143 
-5156 SWVAM
+5156 
-5161 DRKDGFAA
+5161 
-5169 HIGKPVGNTQFYLL
+5169 
-5183 DEQQQ
+5183 
-5188 PVPLGVAGEIYIGGA
+5188 
-5203 GVARGYLNRDD
+5203 
-5214 LTAERFLKDPFSQQ
+5214 
-5228 PAARMYR
+5228 
-5235 TGDLGR
+5235 
-5241 YLPDGNIEYLGR
+5241 
-5253 NDDQV
+5253 
-5258 KIRGFRIE
+5258 
-5266 LGEIDTCLARHPE
+5266 
-5279 VQEAVVVACEGA
+5279 
-5291 PGETRLVAYFT
+5291 
-5302 ASDPARL
+5302 
-5309 PESSALRTHLQELL
+5309 
-5323 PDYMLPAAYMLLD
+5323 
-5336 AWPLTPNGKLDR
+5336 
-5348 KALPAPDSSALVS
+5348 
-5361 RAYEAPVGDVEI
+5361 
-5373 KLAALWADLLN
+5373 
-5384 VEKVGRHDHF
+5384 
-5394 FELGGHSLL
+5394 
-5403 AVSLIERMRQADLE
+5403 
-5417 ADVRVLFGHPTLIQ
+5417 
-5431 VAASVGK
+5431 
-5438 VKRLEVPQTKIP
+5438 
-5450 TFNRKRRI
+5450 